1 MDLAKRKI
9 LMKAFTISHFNY
21 CPLIWM
27 IHSGQLNNQINK
39 TNERALRLV
48 YKDNKRNFND
58 LLELLQLLYTNE
70 TFRYMQQKYLKKNSL
85 APEVMTEIFK

>member
-9 LMKAFTISHFNY
+9 LMKAFTVSHFNY

>member
-9 LMKAFTISHFNY
+9 LIKAFTISQFNY

-27 IHSGQLNNQINK
+27 IHSGQLHNQINK

-48 YKDNKRNFND
+48 YKDNKRNFNG
-58 LLELLQLLYTNE
+58 LLELFQLLYTKE
-70 TFRYMQQKYLKKNSL
+70 TFRYMQQKYLRKNSL

>member
-1 MDLAKRKI
+1 
-9 LMKAFTISHFNY
+9 
-21 CPLIWM
+21 M

-48 YKDNKRNFND
+48 YEDNKRNFND

-70 TFRYMQQKYLKKNSL
+70 TFRYMQQKYLRKNSL